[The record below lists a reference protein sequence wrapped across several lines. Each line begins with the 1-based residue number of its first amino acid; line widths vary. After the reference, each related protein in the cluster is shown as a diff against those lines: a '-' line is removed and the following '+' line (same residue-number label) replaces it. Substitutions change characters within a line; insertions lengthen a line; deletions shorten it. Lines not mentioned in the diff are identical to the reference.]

1 MLTYIPAPW
10 IRHGKHIE
18 YSYSLKD
25 LVLPAIYT
33 VHQDAQEKNPSFDK
47 LPRLRHEFGGKIS
60 STDSS
65 TKSCI
70 NIIGIYIYIYKY
82 I

>member
-25 LVLPAIYT
+25 LVFA
-33 VHQDAQEKNPSFDK
+33 
-47 LPRLRHEFGGKIS
+47 R
-60 STDSS
+60 
-65 TKSCI
+65 
-70 NIIGIYIYIYKY
+70 YIYSASRRPRKKIRVLISCRVYAMSLEARFRQQ
-82 I
+82 IVAQNRV